1 MLCFGFKY
9 VDIPM
14 HDCSFK
20 VETDIISPFS
30 APSLRKKERKVFP
43 SIDLIL
49 PRYSPKL
56 TILPVDREHSFLRS
70 LWIPQLG
77 KPNIVD
83 TWDWLRAP
91 IPPFK
96 RNRIQFGNVY
106 YTLEIKR
113 SCAIVFF
120 FGGNPLYAM
129 AILGRSCDIFW
140 GSSTNDRFDPERIS
154 STKRRHEESRSRKRR
169 YNDEPRRSRRKRNE
183 ETEEEWQ
190 TLKRRKT
197 TSRSTDRSSSHSES
211 RDRHNRRSDRADRDD
226 RKPEAPFVE
235 ICDWRKE
242 TRPLWQS
249 LGLLELPRGRPQP
262 R

>member
-1 MLCFGFKY
+1 
-9 VDIPM
+9 VN
-14 HDCSFK
+14 
-20 VETDIISPFS
+20 SPTRK
-30 APSLRKKERKVFP
+30 AQYCRHLRLAESPYTPFQKESDTIWKRVLHIGDKK
-43 SIDLIL
+43 
-49 PRYSPKL
+49 KL
-56 TILPVDREHSFLRS
+56 
-70 LWIPQLG
+70 
-77 KPNIVD
+77 
-83 TWDWLRAP
+83 
-91 IPPFK
+91 
-96 RNRIQFGNVY
+96 RNCV
-106 YTLEIKR
+106 
-113 SCAIVFF
+113 F

-140 GSSTNDRFDPERIS
+140 GSSTNDRFDPERRS

-183 ETEEEWQ
+183 ESEEEWQ

-211 RDRHNRRSDRADRDD
+211 RDRHNRRNDRADRDD

-242 TRPLWQS
+242 TPLWQS
-249 LGLLELPRGRPQP
+249 LGLLELPRGQPQP

>member
-1 MLCFGFKY
+1 MSIFRCTT
-9 VDIPM
+9 
-14 HDCSFK
+14 DCSFK

-30 APSLRKKERKVFP
+30 APSLP
-43 SIDLIL
+43 SEKREKGVSFNRFDFASLFTQAYDIA
-49 PRYSPKL
+49 RRH
-56 TILPVDREHSFLRS
+56 REHSFLRS
-70 LWIPQLG
+70 LWIPNSESLY
-77 KPNIVD
+77 IVD

-113 SCAIVFF
+113 SCAIVCF

-140 GSSTNDRFDPERIS
+140 GSSTNDRFDPERRS

-249 LGLLELPRGRPQP
+249 LGLLELPRGQP
-262 R
+262 LPR